1 MIAWFHMAHKKKPLK
16 EDFQLKERFKIES
29 EVFDRQTLLI
39 LYKAIKKGILQ
50 TVDYP
55 VSTGKE
61 ANVFRATTPSGA
73 NVAVK
78 IYKIETA
85 PFFRKSEYLLADPR
99 FRNIRMTD
107 RNIAGAFAHKEF
119 KNLEIC
125 ENAGV
130 HAPRPLYVDSHV
142 LVMSFLGEEGLPYQT
157 MDRSGPLHGEKD
169 LDSILQDIRAMYRAG
184 LVHADVSEYNIMM
197 GPQPILIDFGQ
208 GVLLGHPNS
217 KKFLER
223 DVEIVLKYFEKRGM
237 ARDFGKTMEWMLEK
251 E

>member
-1 MIAWFHMAHKKKPLK
+1 MTNKKKPLK

-29 EVFDRQTLLI
+29 EVFDRLTLLI
-39 LYKAIKKGILQ
+39 LYKAIKKGVLQ

-61 ANVFRATTPSGA
+61 ANLFRATTPSGA
-73 NVAVK
+73 YVAVK

-85 PFFRKSEYLLADPR
+85 PFFRKSGYLEADPR
-99 FRNIRMTD
+99 FRNIKTSD
-107 RNIAGAFAHKEF
+107 RGIVEAFAHKEY

-125 ENAGV
+125 EKAGV
-130 HAPRPLYVDSHV
+130 HSPRPLYVDGHV
-142 LVMSFLGEEGLPYQT
+142 LIMSFLGEEGLPYQT

-169 LDSILQDIRAMYRAG
+169 LDSILQDIKAMYKAG

-197 GPQPILIDFGQ
+197 GPQPFLIDFGQ
-208 GVLLGHPNS
+208 GVVLGHPGA

-223 DVEIVLKYFEKRGM
+223 DVEIVLKYFAKRGM
-237 ARDFGKTMEWMLEK
+237 KRDFEKTMAWILG
-251 E
+251 